1 MKDLGDWLFLIGMG
15 GLAGGYYIYENKTD
29 VAAWVNTVQAATEPT
44 RIAGSSITDHWG
56 MILLVIALVIV
67 GIMLVGDSLNKRT
80 ATKETTTAAMTG
92 QVRRP
97 RYRNVIGKNKARKV
111 K

>member
-67 GIMLVGDSLNKRT
+67 GIMLVGDSLNKRSV
-80 ATKETTTAAMTG
+80 KETTTEAAT
-92 QVRRP
+92 VKKIAKHRS
-97 RYRNVIGKNKARKV
+97 VIGNGKGEFV
-111 K
+111 E

>member
-15 GLAGGYYIYENKTD
+15 GLAAGYTIYENKTD
-29 VAAWVNTVQAATEPT
+29 VAAWVDTVQAATEPT
-44 RIAGSSITDHWG
+44 RVAGASITDHWG
-56 MILLVIALVIV
+56 MIFLVIVLVIV

-80 ATKETTTAAMTG
+80 AVKETTTAAMTG

-97 RYRNVIGKNKARKV
+97 RYRNVIGKSKVRKV
-111 K
+111 N

>member
-29 VAAWVNTVQAATEPT
+29 VAAWVDTFQAATEPT
-44 RIAGSSITDHWG
+44 RIAGDSITDHWG
-56 MILLVIALVIV
+56 MILLVIVLVIV

-80 ATKETTTAAMTG
+80 AVKETTTEAAT
-92 QVRRP
+92 VKKVAKHRS
-97 RYRNVIGKNKARKV
+97 VIGNGKGEFV
-111 K
+111 E

>member
-29 VAAWVNTVQAATEPT
+29 VAAWVDTLQAATEPT
-44 RIAGSSITDHWG
+44 RIAGDSITDHWG
-56 MILLVIALVIV
+56 MILLVIVLVIV

-80 ATKETTTAAMTG
+80 AVKETTTEAAT
-92 QVRRP
+92 VKKVAKHRS
-97 RYRNVIGKNKARKV
+97 VIGNGKGEFV
-111 K
+111 E